1 MQEGASAM
9 MAILKHMLAGLA
21 VAIFA
26 TAALA
31 QSEYRVRSGDALV
44 IEVLEDASLN
54 RSVVV
59 LPDGRFSFPFAG
71 SLKASGRTVGQIEA
85 SLTSAIASNFAATPN
100 VFVAVQPKERPRSS
114 GVVAKPDTIKVY
126 FLGEVNGPGAKD
138 VEPGTTFLQAMAQ
151 AGGLGKFAATKR
163 IQLRRTERS
172 GKQKIWTFNYKAISQ
187 GAQLNSDPRLKDGD
201 VILVP
206 ERRLFE

>member
-1 MQEGASAM
+1 MIAV
-9 MAILKHMLAGLA
+9 LKHMLAGLA
-21 VAIFA
+21 VALLA
-26 TAALA
+26 TAATA

-44 IEVLEDASLN
+44 IEVLEDTSLN

-85 SLTSAIASNFAATPN
+85 SITSAIASNFAATPN
-100 VFVAVQPKERPRSS
+100 VFVAVQPADRPRSS
-114 GVVAKPDTIKVY
+114 GGVAKTATIKVY
-126 FLGEVNGPGAKD
+126 FLGEVNGPGVKE

-151 AGGLGKFAATKR
+151 TGGMSKFAATKR
-163 IQLRRTERS
+163 IQLRRTERG
-172 GKQKIWTFNYKAISQ
+172 GKQKVWTFNYKAIAQ
-187 GAQLNSDPRLKDGD
+187 GATLNSDPKLKDGD